1 MAGYEAGRAMCART
15 GSAELARRWTTEN
28 RWADAA
34 YLAGLEWSIWDYEDA
49 NGLLREPIH
58 RPAG

>member
-1 MAGYEAGRAMCART
+1 MCART